1 MLEST
6 PLVES
11 FVKISVPMSFKL
23 RKLKHF
29 CGFVIALNLFSS
41 KSVCTTLPFSAVPSI
56 WFLIVKTF
64 RRLESLA
71 VQMYWTS
78 LSAILFDIFVA
89 LQSSLI
95 ALYPTRSRVVFD
107 RRGTAARVINKNL
120 WYLNNLSL
128 IKSPDLFSACAH
140 NLNRI
145 DQAAE
150 AGYDGQV
157 DGSKKNLKSF
167 SHLKHFV
174 WHKVGNKKRLDHS
187 GKKGHKLT
195 FRVSYNPFRDWIWG
209 QTDKGPLNPKTRC

>member
-6 PLVES
+6 PPVES

-41 KSVCTTLPFSAVPSI
+41 KSVCTPLPFSAVQSI

-71 VQMYWTS
+71 VQMHWTS

-95 ALYPTRSRVVFD
+95 ALYLTRSRVVFD
-107 RRGTAARVINKNL
+107 RRGNDQTKALRQPTAHMHIWCIHAPSLQYSTKLVNWIDLTNSFQQGEEL
-120 WYLNNLSL
+120 WL
-128 IKSPDLFSACAH
+128 
-140 NLNRI
+140 
-145 DQAAE
+145 
-150 AGYDGQV
+150 
-157 DGSKKNLKSF
+157 
-167 SHLKHFV
+167 
-174 WHKVGNKKRLDHS
+174 
-187 GKKGHKLT
+187 
-195 FRVSYNPFRDWIWG
+195 
-209 QTDKGPLNPKTRC
+209 

>member
-6 PLVES
+6 PPVES

-71 VQMYWTS
+71 VQMHWTS
-78 LSAILFDIFVA
+78 LSAILFGIFVA

-157 DGSKKNLKSF
+157 DGSKKNLKPF
-167 SHLKHFV
+167 SYLKHFV

-187 GKKGHKLT
+187 GKKGT
-195 FRVSYNPFRDWIWG
+195 QIYF
-209 QTDKGPLNPKTRC
+209 